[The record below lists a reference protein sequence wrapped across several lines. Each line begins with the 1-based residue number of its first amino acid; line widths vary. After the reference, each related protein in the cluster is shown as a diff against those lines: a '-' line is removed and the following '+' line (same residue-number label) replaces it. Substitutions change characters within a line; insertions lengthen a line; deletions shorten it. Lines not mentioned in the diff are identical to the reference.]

1 MNVLA
6 ILNKGFE
13 ELEATGT
20 LVVLKRAGYN
30 VDVVADYEDIN
41 GKHLLNYN
49 NIRTFNEINP
59 NNYDLLFIP
68 GGGYKPTENTYNMIK
83 YFYDNNKYIA
93 AICSGPTY
101 LGELGIL
108 KNRKYVCFPALNK
121 DFGGTFVNDY
131 VVYDNRIFTAR
142 SVASSILLPLKIV
155 EVIDGKEKL
164 KELKK
169 QMEYLD

>member
-1 MNVLA
+1 MNILA
-6 ILNKGFE
+6 ILNNGFE

-20 LVVLKRAGYN
+20 LVVLTRAGYN

-41 GKHLLNYN
+41 GKHLLNYT
-49 NIRTFNEINP
+49 NIKTFNGINP

-131 VVYDNRIFTAR
+131 VVYDDRIFTAR

-155 EVIDGKEKL
+155 EVIDGEEKL